1 MYTLFLLRK
10 TRLSGVVSKTDD
22 GQMKNL
28 KLHILLPTYND
39 WECLELL
46 IQRILN
52 VLGGKVD
59 DLSIYII
66 NDCSTISPPLEKYN
80 RYHNVHMID
89 LTHNIGHQKAIAI
102 GLSYLAMEKTGDAVI
117 VMDADGEDRPE
128 DLIHL
133 IETYLM
139 DTSRILFAKRKR
151 RKKNLF
157 FRLCYFLY
165 KCIFILLT
173 GESITF
179 GNFCV
184 IPYPVLKKLV
194 HVSEIWNHF
203 SGGVIK
209 SKLPY
214 RCKPIDRGDRI
225 SGKSKMNFVSLI
237 IHGISSFS
245 VYLDVLSIRLM
256 IFCALLI
263 GFSIIASLLVISIRL
278 FTDLAIP
285 GWATYSML
293 ALMIIFIQAFFISI
307 ILGFAVTFFRTYKVF
322 IPAIHY
328 KNYLP
333 SNEQR

>member
-1 MYTLFLLRK
+1 ME
-10 TRLSGVVSKTDD
+10 
-22 GQMKNL
+22 NL

-52 VLGGKVD
+52 VLGGKID
-59 DLSIYII
+59 NLSIYVV
-66 NDCSTISPPLEKYN
+66 NDCSTFTPPLEKYS
-80 RYHNVHMID
+80 RFHNVHMID

-128 DLIHL
+128 DLIGL
-133 IETYLM
+133 IESYLE
-139 DTSRILFAKRKR
+139 DTSKILFAKRKH
-151 RKKNLF
+151 RKENLF
-157 FRLCYFLY
+157 FKLFYFFY

-173 GESITF
+173 GESISF

-209 SKLPY
+209 SKLAY
-214 RCKPIDRGDRI
+214 RCTPIDRGQRI
-225 SGKSKMNFVSLI
+225 SGKSKMNLVSLI

-263 GFSIIASLLVISIRL
+263 LSSIIGSLLVIFVRL

-285 GWATYSML
+285 GWATYSIL
-293 ALMIIFIQAFFISI
+293 ALLIVFIQAFFISI
-307 ILGFAVTFFRTYKVF
+307 LLGFAVTFFRTYEVF

-333 SNEQR
+333 SNEQL